1 MATTPASA
9 LALALDA
16 DIAPPEDATSE
27 RILDAALWVAA
38 ASGLPNL
45 TMDEVARRAG
55 VGRMTVYRRFGGRE
69 RLVQALMVR
78 EARRGIAEI
87 AAALDPNA
95 SAEETIATGFVAA
108 LRVARTNPLVRRL
121 SQLEPQVLLEA
132 LNDPADPGAEL
143 IRGFIA
149 ARIRE
154 GQRSGELR
162 DLDPDAAAEL
172 LFRIGVSF
180 LLMPASVIAI
190 DDEQEA
196 RALARTMIAPIV
208 TAA

>member
-87 AAALDPNA
+87 AAALDPNV

-149 ARIRE
+149 TRIRE